1 MLVAAPVIF
10 NNYIA
15 AVTKRCPSPDAK
27 TIDALC
33 FNAEYLLLQFNSHQ
47 REIRR
52 CADNCLTKLIDAFPF
67 LLWNGRVISSA
78 LSLIKALA
86 KNIEEDVDC
95 RIQTLVVPKLPWNIQ
110 LQVKENMLN

>member
-10 NNYIA
+10 NQYIA
-15 AVTKRCPSPDAK
+15 AVNKRSPSPDAR

-78 LSLIKALA
+78 LSLIQILT

-95 RIQTLVVPKLPWNIQ
+95 RVQSLAPPRLPWNIH
-110 LQVKENMLN
+110 LQVR